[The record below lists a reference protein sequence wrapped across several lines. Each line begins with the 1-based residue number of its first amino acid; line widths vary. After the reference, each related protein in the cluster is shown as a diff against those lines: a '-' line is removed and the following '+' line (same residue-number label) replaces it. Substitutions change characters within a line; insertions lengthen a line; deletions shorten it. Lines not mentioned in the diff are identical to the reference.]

1 MNHPKPAALPKVLW
15 SLLFGNFVIGT
26 GVMVVPGTLNEISAS
41 LGETVPVTG
50 QLITLAA
57 AVMCVGAPLFA
68 SVVAGWDRRRLLA
81 LCMVWYAF
89 WLGLSVFMPNFGSL
103 LVVRAL
109 AVVAPAIFT
118 PQAAA
123 CVGLLVAPE
132 QRGRAITFVFLGWS
146 VASVLGMPLG
156 AWVGGTL
163 GWRTAFGVVA
173 VLSAVSAV
181 WVWRALPNGIR
192 PPALSRAAWGE
203 TLRSPAL
210 MLSVAVTLLYAS
222 GQFVL
227 FSYFA
232 PYFSTT
238 LQAGPGEISL
248 LFFWFGAFG
257 LLGNVVMSRHI
268 DRVGAPQSVMWGI
281 GCMAL
286 SLFLWPLGSTL
297 VLAGLVCVPWAL
309 GCFSSNSAQQARL
322 VGIAPGLASGSIALN
337 SSAMYARTMLS
348 KSGSARMPSAGPRT
362 GAKRGGQVATM
373 RSITGSGCHFTRS
386 ATASPAMRRSAATIS
401 PTLTQM
407 PGTLIE
413 RVCANFAAGTS
424 WPTIRFAITVRGD
437 ETHTLVAGTTGQIAS
452 TPFKGSRMMLLA
464 NDEAARLG
472 LPGRTVI
479 VGRRKERPST

>member
-337 SSAMYARTMLS
+337 SSAMYAGQALGAGGGGWLIAQGQM
-348 KSGSARMPSAGPRT
+348 GSLHWFGLVGLLAAMAMSWW
-362 GAKRGGQVATM
+362 
-373 RSITGSGCHFTRS
+373 
-386 ATASPAMRRSAATIS
+386 ASRQRAHT
-401 PTLTQM
+401 
-407 PGTLIE
+407 
-413 RVCANFAAGTS
+413 GTS
-424 WPTIRFAITVRGD
+424 QSA
-437 ETHTLVAGTTGQIAS
+437 
-452 TPFKGSRMMLLA
+452 
-464 NDEAARLG
+464 
-472 LPGRTVI
+472 
-479 VGRRKERPST
+479 